1 MQKIKGKKVLT
12 FGDSIIDGHLYKK
25 AGFMEFVA
33 EQEGMSVK
41 KYANNGACI
50 LPGNPIDEAGL
61 GGMVLSDQV
70 EKGRQKTSG
79 QIILFL
85 TEEQM
90 MRMHRFWTCWEMS
103 VRKVWRRIR
112 LQEHFEKPLKRF
124 KGTGQ
129 RQWSFTLPYTVWDIG
144 REMYKKHCMRSR

>member
-50 LPGNPIDEAGL
+50 LPGIQLMKLGLAGW
-61 GGMVLSDQV
+61 
-70 EKGRQKTSG
+70 
-79 QIILFL
+79 F
-85 TEEQM
+85 
-90 MRMHRFWTCWEMS
+90 
-103 VRKVWRRIR
+103 
-112 LQEHFEKPLKRF
+112 
-124 KGTGQ
+124 
-129 RQWSFTLPYTVWDIG
+129 
-144 REMYKKHCMRSR
+144 

>member
-1 MQKIKGKKVLT
+1 MQKLKGKKVLT

-70 EKGRQKTSG
+70 EKAAAEKRVGR
-79 QIILFL
+79 LYCF
-85 TEEQM
+85 
-90 MRMHRFWTCWEMS
+90 
-103 VRKVWRRIR
+103 
-112 LQEHFEKPLKRF
+112 
-124 KGTGQ
+124 
-129 RQWSFTLPYTVWDIG
+129 
-144 REMYKKHCMRSR
+144 